1 MKNFPLSM
9 GEQRKQ
15 NALVPHRKPLRTLKE
30 MAVEFGVTKQTLV
43 GYISHHDGPRP
54 VFATGYFA
62 NSNSKRRWYDPDK
75 MREWWAGIQATV
87 ERNRAVAKA
96 RRRVPADKI
105 EPTRAFL
112 AQQWLRE
119 HGPATQRQLME
130 AGFINM
136 TASTLLKM
144 IGFGAVLKDKRDG
157 RVIYTATDKDY
168 VRQPGRSHYTREDT
182 PNETT

>member
-1 MKNFPLSM
+1 MKNFPISL

-15 NALVPHRKPLRTLKE
+15 NAASPPRKPLRTLKE
-30 MAVEFGVTKQTLV
+30 MAAEFGVTKQTLV
-43 GYISHHDGPRP
+43 GYISHHEGPSP

-62 NSNSKRRWYDPDK
+62 NSNTKRTWYDPDK

-87 ERNRAVAKA
+87 EKNRAAAKL

-136 TASTLLKM
+136 TASTLMKM
-144 IGFGAVLKDKRDG
+144 IGFGSVLKDKRDG

-168 VRQPGRSHYTREDT
+168 VRHPGRSHHTREDT
-182 PNETT
+182 PNETP